1 MHLRNIEF
9 LEIFGIKVSKL
20 TYNTFLKCI
29 NDSIMGNKKL
39 AVAYANANTLNKLYN
54 NESLKNIYDIF
65 NLVHPDGVG
74 VYLASKFLYG
84 KGGLE
89 EILTGSDFYID
100 LINESVKKKWSY
112 FFFGHDIS
120 TLESVKE
127 AYPRLNISALQE
139 GYTFENEKVV
149 ETINEINPDIII
161 IGLSC
166 PIQEKWILENKNKIN
181 FKVILAVGDGIRIF
195 ANKKK
200 RGPLFMRRIGL
211 EWLTRYALNPV
222 SNFRKYIIGNPLFIY
237 RVLKEKFKS
246 T

>member
-1 MHLRNIEF
+1 MHLKNIEF

-20 TYNTFLKCI
+20 THNSFLKCI
-29 NDSIMGNKKL
+29 NESITGNKKL
-39 AVAYANANTLNKLYN
+39 AVAYANADTLNKSYN
-54 NESLKNIYDIF
+54 IESLKRIYDSF
-65 NLVHPDGVG
+65 NLVHPDGIG

-89 EILTGSDFYID
+89 ERLTGSDFYID

-112 FFFGHDIS
+112 FFFGNNDR
-120 TLESVKE
+120 TLESVKK

-139 GYTFENEKVV
+139 GYTFENERVV
-149 ETINEINPDIII
+149 ETINKINPDIII

-166 PIQEKWILENKNKIN
+166 PIQEKWIHENINRIN

-211 EWLTRYALNPV
+211 EWVMRYALNPV

-237 RVLKEKFKS
+237 RVLKEKLKS